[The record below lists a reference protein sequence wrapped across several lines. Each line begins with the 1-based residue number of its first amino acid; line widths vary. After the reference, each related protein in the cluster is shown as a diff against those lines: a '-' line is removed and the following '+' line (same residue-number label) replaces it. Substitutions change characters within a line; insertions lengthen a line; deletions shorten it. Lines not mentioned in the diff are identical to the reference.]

1 VRAEHQTALDLG
13 EHLMRLAEGSQDSG
27 LLVEA
32 CWARGATLFWLGQSQ
47 AARADLERGVAL
59 YVPKQHSAH
68 ALIYGQDPGVASL
81 SYLGWTLGLLGHT
94 DQALKR
100 VQEAVTLAEAV
111 AHPFSLGFG
120 LHCGA
125 IVHALRGEGRQ
136 AQERTDAELALSNKH
151 SFPFWATGGTAI
163 QGWALA
169 DQGQF
174 EAGIAQ
180 LRQGFAGWLGTG
192 AELARTYYLGLLADA
207 CRMARQADAG
217 LAAVTEALAA
227 AEKTDERFNEA
238 ELYRLKGELLL
249 LTADQNGTAQ
259 ASAEAEACF
268 RQAQH
273 RQLADVVQGLSEG
286 LETPDLQT
294 AKELL
299 KLGSQNGIAQPT
311 HEANRGGK

>member
-1 VRAEHQTALDLG
+1 
-13 EHLMRLAEGSQDSG
+13 
-27 LLVEA
+27 
-32 CWARGATLFWLGQSQ
+32 
-47 AARADLERGVAL
+47 
-59 YVPKQHSAH
+59 
-68 ALIYGQDPGVASL
+68 
-81 SYLGWTLGLLGHT
+81 
-94 DQALKR
+94 
-100 VQEAVTLAEAV
+100 
-111 AHPFSLGFG
+111 
-120 LHCGA
+120 
-125 IVHALRGEGRQ
+125 
-136 AQERTDAELALSNKH
+136 
-151 SFPFWATGGTAI
+151 
-163 QGWALA
+163 
-169 DQGQF
+169 
-174 EAGIAQ
+174 
-180 LRQGFAGWLGTG
+180 
-192 AELARTYYLGLLADA
+192 LARTYYLGLLADA

-268 RQAQH
+268 RQAQEVAQRQEAKTFLLRAALSLFRLHQASGGELAAEVH
-273 RQLADVVQGLSEG
+273 RQLADVVQGFTEG